1 MRGADRREPIMLQIV
16 CPQCSA
22 KYKIPGEWRGKR
34 GHCKQ
39 CGAKFEL
46 LESEPTYALQTVP
59 LALDETPA
67 VQPPGEKPAPQ
78 AESAAR
84 SSPGSSTPRPLSK
97 RLKKWWK
104 RSRLSNPSSGGWQIS
119 AIYAGLVALVMVIS
133 LMQWLRHVQGNA
145 KAEAHT
151 SPENYKQEQDANVSL
166 MAKTSVFCLAT
177 LVCLPMPFG
186 LWAGSRWA
194 SFGWLAFRGLGYG
207 AWLVFLP
214 GTVSGWSTM
223 LRAVLVAFFIVT
235 AISNLVGCALL
246 TRREE
251 KGSVGQLL
259 LGILLIVSSEA
270 VSIGLLLTIGFPG
283 RGA

>member
-1 MRGADRREPIMLQIV
+1 MLQIV

-22 KYKIPGEWRGKR
+22 SYKVPEEWRGKR
-34 GHCKQ
+34 GRCKQ
-39 CGAKFEL
+39 CGAKFDL
-46 LESEPTYALQTVP
+46 LEPEPTYALQTVP

-67 VQPPGEKPAPQ
+67 VQPPGEKTAPET
-78 AESAAR
+78 ESAASSSPR
-84 SSPGSSTPRPLSK
+84 SSKPRPSSK

-104 RSRLSNPSSGGWQIS
+104 RSRLSNPSTGGWQIA

-133 LMQWLRHVQGNA
+133 LMQWLRNLQGIA
-145 KAEAHT
+145 GEPAHT
-151 SPENYKQEQDANVSL
+151 TWATIPKEQAKNASM

-177 LVCLPMPFG
+177 LVCLPIPYG
-186 LWAGSRWA
+186 LWAGSRLA
-194 SFGWLAFRGLGYG
+194 SFGWLALRGLGYG
-207 AWLVFLP
+207 GWLFFLP
-214 GTVSGWSTM
+214 GTVPGWSTA
-223 LRAVLVAFFIVT
+223 LRAALVAFFIVT

-251 KGSVGQLL
+251 KGNVGQML
-259 LGILLIVSSEA
+259 LGILLIVYSEA

>member
-1 MRGADRREPIMLQIV
+1 MLQIV

-22 KYKIPGEWRGKR
+22 SYKVPDDWRGKR
-34 GHCKQ
+34 GRCKQ
-39 CGAKFEL
+39 CGAKFDL

-59 LALDETPA
+59 LARDDTSP
-67 VQPPGEKPAPQ
+67 VPPPVEKPAPE
-78 AESAAR
+78 AESGAP
-84 SSPGSSTPRPLSK
+84 SSPDSSTPRPVSK

-104 RSRLSNPSSGGWQIS
+104 RSRLSNPSTGGWQIA

-133 LMQWLRHVQGNA
+133 LMQWLRYVQG
-145 KAEAHT
+145 KAGEQTHT
-151 SPENYKQEQDANVSL
+151 TPGNYKQEQDANVSL

-177 LVCLPMPFG
+177 LVCLPIVYG
-186 LWAGSRWA
+186 LWTGSRWA
-194 SFGWLAFRGLGYG
+194 GFAWIVFRGLGYA

-214 GTVSGWSTM
+214 GTVPGWSNA

-251 KGSVGQLL
+251 QGNVGQML
-259 LGILLIVSSEA
+259 LGILLIVYSEA
-270 VSIGLLLTIGFPG
+270 VSIGLLLTTTGFPG